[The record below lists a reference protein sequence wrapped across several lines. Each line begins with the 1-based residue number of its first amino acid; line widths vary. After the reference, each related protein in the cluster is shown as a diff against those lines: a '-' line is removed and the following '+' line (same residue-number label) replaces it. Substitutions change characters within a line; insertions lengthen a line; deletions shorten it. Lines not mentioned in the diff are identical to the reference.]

1 MTKYEKQIYDI
12 VNASHEHMTADQIY
26 GELQNIYPAVA
37 RATVYNNLKKLCDE
51 KLIRRVPMEDSPDRY
66 DRIEKH
72 DHLVCQKC
80 GKLSDVR
87 FDDLTPAFQKQFG
100 DTFVS
105 YDLKIFYICPDCRTE
120 PSSHLSVCCTAAAH
134 KKPL

>member
-1 MTKYEKQIYDI
+1 
-12 VNASHEHMTADQIY
+12 
-26 GELQNIYPAVA
+26 
-37 RATVYNNLKKLCDE
+37 
-51 KLIRRVPMEDSPDRY
+51 MEDSPDRY

-87 FDDLTPAFQKQFG
+87 FDDLTPALQKQFG

-134 KKPL
+134 KKTIMKGA

>member
-87 FDDLTPAFQKQFG
+87 FDDLTPALQKQFG

-105 YDLKIFYICPDCRTE
+105 YDLKIFYI
-120 PSSHLSVCCTAAAH
+120 
-134 KKPL
+134 

>member
-37 RATVYNNLKKLCDE
+37 RATVYNNLKKLCDG

-87 FDDLTPAFQKQFG
+87 FDDLTPAFQKQDG
-100 DTFVS
+100 VCRSS
-105 YDLKIFYICPDCRTE
+105 YF
-120 PSSHLSVCCTAAAH
+120 PSSS
-134 KKPL
+134 